1 MFCVASTVKVDCS
14 MDLVHK
20 GQFKENLFFLG
31 YATPSKH
38 YFILREWV
46 LLSRE
51 SEDLRWCG

>member
-51 SEDLRWCG
+51 